1 MKIDSVNIDMG
12 AHKITAFRILM
23 DFCNLNVT
31 SKGKWPGQG
40 EHKLLLLL
48 CTTALSGHLEW
59 RLSLRVIKLRPDEE
73 YKSAE
78 PNLAGTE
85 DKG

>member
-48 CTTALSGHLEW
+48 CTTALSGHLE
-59 RLSLRVIKLRPDEE
+59 
-73 YKSAE
+73 
-78 PNLAGTE
+78 
-85 DKG
+85 